1 MKTASFS
8 SSTLVD
14 LLDERAT
21 SNGGRP
27 LFFFDEDVEG
37 ERSVLSYSGLQQRAR
52 RIAAMLQEVSAPG
65 ARAVLLYPPGLE
77 YVSGFFGC
85 LAAGVVTVPAYPPDP
100 SRLER
105 TLPRLRAII
114 QDAQA
119 TVVLTNSFIL
129 SMAEALFELA
139 PDLRHL
145 RWVATDDLPE
155 GSEGAWRR
163 PELHAG
169 SRAFLQY
176 TSGSTGMPKGV
187 ELTHAN
193 LLHNL
198 RLIHDAF
205 GMHTGSAGVIW
216 LPPYHDMGLIGGILG
231 TLYGGFSTTLM
242 SPLSFLRKPLRWLE
256 TLSRTRG
263 TISGGP
269 NFAFDLCVR
278 KTTEA
283 ERAALDLSAWDVAF
297 CGAEPIRP
305 ETLERFVQAFA
316 PSGFRREAFYP
327 CYGLAEGSLIV
338 SGVQRGT
345 VPLLHEVAPRE
356 LRLGRAQA
364 PEAGAPSQTLVGCGQ
379 TLQEQEV
386 LVVDPRTG
394 EPRVPG
400 EVGEI
405 WVKGPSVAQG
415 YWRQPELSEQTFH
428 ARTHDGAGPFL
439 RTGDQGFLQDG
450 QLFVVGRI
458 KDLIIVRGRNHHPQD
473 IEVTAEHASSA
484 LRPGCGA
491 AFSVERDGEERL
503 VLVYEVDPRRA
514 LPPVEDVAR
523 DIAGHVAQAHELR
536 LDQLIL
542 IEPGSLPKT
551 SSGKVQRHACRDGW
565 LNQDLRT
572 MASWQA
578 VPDGTA
584 LAQAD
589 APARV
594 EAEAPPRSVAELEQW
609 LRLNLAR
616 RLGVDPGSV
625 DVHEPLTRY
634 GLDSLGAVELSHTL
648 EKGLGVA
655 LPMEVLL
662 SGPSVAELA
671 LRLCA
676 PVTAEPGL
684 PLGRVSR
691 EQPLPLSFAQQ
702 RLWFL
707 DRLEPG
713 SPAYNLCAAVRL
725 DGVLDVAALERAFS
739 EVVRRHEPLRTT
751 FHADA
756 EGHARQ
762 HIHPPTPL
770 GLARVDV
777 SSLPSEL
784 RELEVQRLARE
795 VSRRPFDL
803 SAGPL
808 LHVTLAR
815 LSDTHHVLVLCMH
828 HIVSDGWSMGVL
840 VREVGALYEAFRQ
853 GQPSP
858 LPELAVQ
865 YVDHAAWQ
873 RDGFQGEA
881 MARQLE
887 WWRQQLSGMPP
898 QLELPT
904 DSPRP
909 AVQRFDGGSQPVHLP
924 LDVWEPLK
932 AVARSEDATAF
943 MVLLAAFQLL
953 LHRYSGQDDLCV
965 GSPISGRSK
974 GETEGL
980 IGFFVNPLVLRSRL
994 SAGRTFRQLLAQVRE
1009 TTLGAYAH
1017 QDVPF
1022 ETLVDALRPVREL
1035 GRSPLF
1041 QAQLVMQPDP
1051 LPRLTLPGLTL
1062 ERLPLENPAAK
1073 FDLSLA
1079 LTETAHGL
1087 SGSLEYAT
1095 ALFTPATAAR
1105 MVEHLITLLQ
1115 AAVSAPDT
1123 LVEALPLSDAAE
1135 RQRLLKDWAG
1145 SATPSAPR
1153 PSVLSLFEEQTTLRP
1168 QAPAVACEEQ
1178 VLTYGQLEAR
1188 ANQLAWHLRSLGV
1201 GADSCVALCL
1211 ERSVDLVVALLG
1223 VWKAGAGYVPVD
1235 PELPASRREAMVRAV
1250 NAAAVITHA
1259 VREEAGALALA
1270 PIVALDTQAS
1280 LLAGLPTTR
1289 PPATLAPQQVAYV
1302 LFTSGSTGEP
1312 KGVAVTQGQLL
1323 NYVQAATQR
1332 LELEA
1337 CASFA
1342 LVSTFSADL
1351 GNTVLFPALC
1361 TGGLLHVITR
1371 ERASQPSDFAA
1382 YLQRHPVDCMK
1393 IVPSHLAALMTAPEP
1408 RWVLPRKR
1416 LVLGGEG
1423 ASWQLLESVHAL
1435 APDCEVFNHYGP
1447 TETTVGVLAG
1457 RVVLP
1462 PEQPRPASVPLGR
1475 PMANT
1480 RVYVLDAALGL
1491 APQGVPGELYVGGE
1505 QVTRGY
1511 VGQPGLTA
1519 ERYLPDPFSPEAGAR
1534 MYRTGDRARW
1544 LADGQLAFLG
1554 RVDFQ
1559 VKLRGFRIEL
1569 GEVEKSLEQS
1579 SGVRQA
1585 VVVLRED
1592 SPGVKRLVAYV
1603 VPREGQ
1609 QVDAASLRSLL
1620 QAKLPEYMVPS
1631 AFVVLEALPLNANGK
1646 LDRNALPPPEA
1657 SASAHES
1664 FVAPRT
1670 PVEIQLAHIWA
1681 QVLGLPRVGV
1691 HDNFFELGGDSI
1703 ISLQVVARARLVGLS
1718 LATRDL
1724 FQHQTLEALALVA
1737 RASSDAPS
1745 AEQGPVS
1752 GPVPLTPIQHHLLH
1766 HDAPHAHHFNQA
1778 LLLASRQPLQPAH
1791 LEAAL
1796 RRLLSH
1802 HDALRLRFSRDASDA
1817 RAQHGVSPDE
1827 AAVSL
1832 AQVDPSSPEASGDRA
1847 QHGAPSDEAAVF
1859 LAQMDP
1865 SSPEASGVWAQHG
1878 VPPEEADFFLTE
1890 VDLSSFTASEQP
1902 RALEAEASRLQASF
1916 VLSQPPLL
1924 RACLFHLGQGTQRL
1938 LLVAHHLVVD
1948 AVSWRVLVEDL
1959 EACYAAFAEGRSPQ
1973 LPPKSSSFQTWA
1985 RRLEAHAGSAALARE
2000 ASLWHEALRSTP
2012 APLPTDASGPNTHA
2026 SERRFALSFDVEE
2039 TRLLLQEVPTAWRAS
2054 LDDVLLTA
2062 LSLALREWTG
2072 QALTRVHLE
2081 GHGREALFADVDL
2094 SRTVGWFTSL
2104 VPLQV
2109 ELPAHGTA
2117 GEALRTVRDARR
2129 RLPHHGIG
2137 FGLLRWLA
2145 PHDTGA
2151 SLRDMPLP
2159 EVTFNYLGQFDANL
2173 TSSRFFSLTSE
2184 PMGPVASPSGTRLR
2198 QLEIIGSVM
2207 GGRLQLTFGYSAHR
2221 HHETTIATL
2230 ASRFQHHVRALVS
2243 QRHSD
2248 DARRFS
2254 PGDFPLASL
2263 SQPALDALLR
2273 QAPGHIEDLYPLS
2286 PTQQGMLFHA
2296 LVSPGSDVYL
2306 LQNSWAVHSALDLE
2320 ALSRAWHATFQRYP
2334 ALRSSF
2340 HWKELDAPVQLVHAQ
2355 VPNTFEA
2362 LDWRAFSPAEQQARL
2377 EQAILDERRAG
2388 FDFTRAPLM
2397 RLRAFRLQDTVWRL
2411 LFSHHHLMM
2420 DGWSLGLV
2428 LREVFALY
2436 DVLRQGQAPALPS
2449 SPPFRDYLDWLRQ
2462 RDTSGDESFW
2472 RDYLAGFRVPTP
2484 LPGDT
2489 RTGPA
2494 PGTHASHPL
2503 LEKHLTPEASAALQG
2518 FARQHQ
2524 LTLNTV
2530 ALATWALVLA
2540 SYSGEEDVVFG
2551 TTLSGRPPELTG
2563 SEAMVGMF
2571 INTLPLRVRVPA
2583 PDTAL
2588 LPWLKALQE
2597 QVAEARHHEFTPL
2610 VQVQAW
2616 SDLPRGTQLFD
2627 SLLVVENYPIDESLR
2642 QRSLGLDVRDHHSV
2656 ERSNYP
2662 LGLGIIPG
2670 AQVRLLLFHD
2680 APRFPHESM
2689 VRLLEHWRIALEGLA
2704 SRPQGRLG
2712 DLSLLSDVERRQV
2725 LVEWNPAPPTDAA
2738 VSLVHRR
2745 FEARVALAPDAP
2757 ALEHGEETLTYAE
2770 LNARANQLA
2779 RHLRR
2784 LGVGPELRVAL
2795 FLERS
2800 VDLVVAMLATLK
2812 AGGAWLAL
2820 DPALPSERLT
2830 FIAEDAGSPV
2840 LVTHS
2845 ALEHL
2850 IDRRGYVLRV
2860 DEHADRIEREAEGN
2874 LDDAWEDASRLAY
2887 VIYTSGSTGRPK
2899 GTLLTHGGL
2908 CNTATGAGRAH
2919 GYREDSRVLQFA
2931 NVSFD
2936 ASVCEVFATLLS
2948 GACLV
2953 LANAE
2958 DLLPVE
2964 PLRALLVDRAISAVT
2979 LTPTVL
2985 AQLEP
2990 RDLPGLQ
2997 TVISAGEA
3005 LSPEVAR
3012 RWSEGRTLLNAYG
3025 PTEVTICATISG
3037 PVEPGRPSIGRP
3049 LPGAQVYVLDARLQP
3064 VAPGMAGELYVGGL
3078 GVARGYLDR
3087 PDLTAERFVPN
3098 PFAAHSGARM
3108 YRTGDRAR
3116 WRPDGE
3122 LESLG
3127 RVDFQVKLR
3136 GFRIELGEVESALRA
3151 APGVR
3156 DAVVVLREDS
3166 PGDKRLVA
3174 YVVPTPE
3181 SRVEPR
3187 ALRELLVSRLPDYMV
3202 PAAYVA
3208 LSALPL
3214 STSGKVDRQ
3223 ALPVPDGTGAAT
3235 TEYLAPRTATQQGVA
3250 AIWREVL
3257 GVEQVGLQD
3266 EFMALGGHSLLAT
3279 QVISRVRAAFGVEL
3293 PLRAL
3298 FESASLEELAL
3309 RVEAATRDVTSLKL
3323 PPLRRAPEGQP
3334 LPLSFSQQRLWFLEQ
3349 LEPGLATYH
3358 MPAAIRV
3365 KGPLDTDAFERGLAE
3380 IIRRHD
3386 VLRTT
3391 LHASG
3396 GEAFQVVSNRSDWH
3410 LPRVDLSAL
3419 PGEQREA
3426 EVRRVALAEATKPFD
3441 LTRGPLLRLSLLKL
3455 AEEEHQLIV
3464 VMHHIIADGWSIT
3477 VLIQELSAL
3486 YAAFV
3491 QGRPSPLPEL
3501 EVQYADYAVWQRE
3514 WLREEELERQLSY
3527 WRQQLAGAPPVLEL
3541 ATDRPRPPVQTF
3553 RGAAFPVRIPREL
3566 TGALKALAQ
3575 REGVT
3580 PFMLV
3585 LATFQVLLSRYSG
3598 QRDISVGSPTAGR
3611 RLAEL
3616 EPLVGFFVN
3625 NLVLRTRLDGDPSF
3639 REVLRRVWETTLGA
3653 YAHQDIPFE
3662 KLVEEL
3668 QPRRDLRHSP
3678 LFQVWF
3684 VLDKARLADF
3694 TTGGLT
3700 LSTVETDAGVSRFD
3714 LALFLSDAEE
3724 GLTGTLDYNTDLF
3737 DASTIARMA
3746 EHLGVLMAGI
3756 ARAPDTRL
3764 SQLPLLPEHERQQLW
3779 TNARPAARTLPEV
3792 PRVHRLFE
3800 AQAARTPD
3808 AVALL
3813 HGADA
3818 LTYGELNVRANQL
3831 ARHLRRLGVG
3841 PEILV
3846 ALCLEDPREFIIAV
3860 LAILKAGGAWLP
3872 LDPTLPSERLAFITS
3887 DAWAPVLITDSSL
3900 EYLLDRRGYVVL
3912 VDEHAERI
3920 EREAETNLDGTSDPS
3935 HLAYVIYT
3943 SGSTG
3948 RPKGTLLTH
3957 GGLCNTA
3964 LQTLD
3969 FMDLGPERRLLQ
3981 FFSTSFDAS
3990 VSEIFPALLSGATL
4004 VLASR
4009 DEKMPGAPLLELVR
4023 QQAVTTLK
4031 VTPSVLAQLEPEGLS
4046 GVRTIIVAGEAC
4058 TPELVERFAP
4068 GRRFVNAYGPTEAT
4082 VCATVNT
4089 AVRARPITLGR
4100 PFHNVEAHV
4109 LDAQGGLVPAG
4120 VPGELYLGGMGLAR
4134 GYLGRPDL
4142 TAERFVPH
4150 PFATE
4155 PGARLYRTGDRARWL
4170 PDGELEYLGRVD
4182 FQVKL
4187 RGFRIELGEI
4197 EAVLTQSI
4205 SVREAVVLVREDS
4218 PGIKRLVA
4226 YVVPVTPSQPDADA
4240 ARDFD
4245 TAALRGFLQQRLPE
4259 YMVPAVVVPL
4269 AALPLTING
4278 KVDRGALPAPEAF
4291 ASAKS
4296 TFVPPRDDVEQ
4307 RLADIWSQLLGLTKV
4322 DVHDNFFELGGDSII
4337 SLQVVARARQ
4347 VGLSL
4352 ATRDL
4357 FQNQT
4362 LEALA
4367 RVARASSTHIQGE
4380 QGPVSG
4386 PVPLL
4391 PVQQHLLHHDAG
4403 HASHFNQAMLLECRE
4418 RLHPAHVEE
4427 ALRWLVVHH
4436 DALRLS
4442 FMRGDA
4448 GTWEQRN
4455 VLPDEAPVALVRV
4468 DLSALPAEDQARALE
4483 EEAARL
4489 QASFSLEQPPL
4500 LRAALFDFGARPQRL
4515 LLVVHHLV
4523 VDGVSWRILLED
4535 FESAYAQARE
4545 GAAIVLPLK
4554 STSFQSWAR
4563 RLHDHAAS
4571 ERLAAETG
4579 PWREPM
4585 RQPMAPLPADG
4596 SGPNTHDS
4604 ERSLSVSLDEEET
4617 RLLLQEVPG
4626 GWRAHINDVLL
4637 TALSQALSQWT
4648 GQPRAY
4654 VHLEGH
4660 GREDLFSDVDLSRT
4674 VGWFTSLVPLLVELP
4689 RHGSTGDALRAVR
4702 DTRRRLPHQG
4712 LGFGLLK
4719 WMAPGPV
4726 AAPACEWPVPQV
4738 AFNYLGQIDA
4748 SVASS
4753 RLFTLATEAIGP
4765 RFAPAGTR
4773 LHALELNGS
4782 VLGGRL
4788 RLAFSYSAR
4797 LHQETTV
4804 QALASRFLAAL
4815 RLLISERDSEDA
4827 RRYSPGDFP
4836 LASLSQASLD
4846 TLLRRTGPG
4855 IEDLYPLSPTQ
4866 QGMLFH
4872 ARLSSGASAYFEQLS
4887 WTISSP
4893 LDMAAFL
4900 EAWRLCIELHPILRS
4915 SFHWE
4920 GLDVPL
4926 QAVHARVELP
4936 FEEQDWRDVRP
4947 AELPARLERFLA
4959 EDKQRGLDLRQPP
4972 LIRLTAL
4979 HLADGT
4985 VRFLWSHHHLL
4996 VDGWSLGLL
5005 IKDVFS
5011 LYATLRDGAT
5021 PRPAPRP
5028 AFRAYVDWLQRRD
5041 ASGDEVWWRDYLQG
5055 FTTPTALPGDSRLAA
5070 HRGAATPE
5078 QTQELHLSS
5087 EDTASLQRFARSH
5100 QLTLSTLAQ
5109 AAWGLVLAR
5118 SSGEHD
5124 VVFGN
5129 TVAGRPAELQGVD
5142 TMVGVFINTLPVR
5155 VQVATA
5161 ASEVLP
5167 WLQELQARQAEQ
5179 RRFEHSS
5186 LVDVQAWSQLPR
5198 GTPLFESLLVFEN
5211 YPLDA
5216 TLLGPDSPVVVR
5228 DIHAVEATNYPLTL
5242 SVIPG
5247 GALRL
5252 RAVHVPARLDAASVR
5267 RLLEHW
5273 RQALMSLTQA
5283 THLGEVSL
5291 LTQDERRQVLVDFN
5305 ATQAEF
5311 PADHCI
5317 HQLFEQQAALHPEAI
5332 AVEFGDQRLTYRQL
5346 DARSNQLAW
5355 VLREK
5360 GVDAD
5365 SLVALCLERS
5375 VELIVSLLAILKAGG
5390 AYLPLDAAYPA
5401 QRLAFMLEDAPP
5413 RLLLTS
5419 RELRSRVPV
5428 PAALPCL
5435 CVEDLRLEER
5445 PTSPPPGR
5453 LTSRNLAYV
5462 DFTSG
5467 STGRPKGVAV
5477 EHRSVVRLFHGS
5489 PYARFGPDET
5499 FLLIAP
5505 ISFDASTLEVWG
5517 PLLFGGRLVVFP
5529 PQPPSDLAL
5538 LRRVLEQHRVTTLHL
5553 TAGLLTQVVDL
5564 EPEALKGVRQLLTG
5578 GDVVSAPHVK
5588 RVLEERGIPVTAC
5601 YGPTEG
5607 TLFTSCHRMTSA
5619 DQVDAT
5625 VPIGRPIGNTQVYL
5639 LDESLR
5645 PVPVGSPGELFIG
5658 GTGVARGY
5666 LSRLDLTAERFLPDP
5681 FSTQPGQ
5688 RLYRTGDLARWRHD
5702 GVLEFLGRGDAQV
5715 KLRGYRIELAE
5726 VESALL
5732 THSQVRQAVALV
5744 REDLPGDKRLVAYVV
5759 AGELDVSALREHL
5772 RPRLPEFMLPS
5783 AFVLLDALPL
5793 TPNAKVDRKAL
5804 PAPER
5809 SPHPMRSYEA
5819 PRSELERQLASIC
5832 GELLRVEQVGL
5843 HDNFFELGG
5852 HSLLAT
5858 RLVARIRAA
5867 FDVELPLRDLF
5878 EAPTVAGLALNILQ
5892 YTSGQSTQELEAVLE
5907 QFEQM
5912 SEAELQA
5919 LLDDDPES
5927 STG

>member
-1 MKTASFS
+1 MKTASLS

-14 LLDERAT
+14 LLDERAA

-52 RIAAMLQEVSAPG
+52 RIAVMLQEVSAPG

-145 RWVATDDLPE
+145 RWVATDELPE

-231 TLYGGFSTTLM
+231 TLHGGFSTTLM

-345 VPLLHEVAPRE
+345 VPLLREVASRE

-364 PEAGAPSQTLVGCGQ
+364 PEPGAPAQTLVGCGQ

-394 EPRVPG
+394 EPRAPG
-400 EVGEI
+400 DVGEI

-415 YWRQPELSEQTFH
+415 YWRQPEQSEQTFR
-428 ARTHDGAGPFL
+428 ARTRDGAGPFL

-450 QLFVVGRI
+450 QLFVVGRL

-473 IEVTAEHASSA
+473 IEVTAEHASSV

-514 LPPVEDVAR
+514 LAPVEDVAR
-523 DIAGHVAQAHELR
+523 DIVGQVAQAHELR
-536 LDQLIL
+536 LDQLVL

-572 MASWQA
+572 VASWQA
-578 VPDGTA
+578 TPDGTA
-584 LAQAD
+584 LAPAD
-589 APARV
+589 VPAPV

-616 RLGVDPGSV
+616 RLGVEPGSV

-634 GLDSLGAVELSHTL
+634 GLDSLGAVELAHTL

-671 LRLCA
+671 LRLSA
-676 PVTAEPGL
+676 PVAAPGL

-762 HIHPPTPL
+762 HIHPPAPL

-777 SSLPSEL
+777 SSLSPEV

-803 SAGPL
+803 STGPL

-840 VREVGALYEAFRQ
+840 VREVGALYEAFRR

-858 LPELAVQ
+858 LTELVVQ

-881 MARQLE
+881 MARHLE

-898 QLELPT
+898 HLELPT

-909 AVQRFDGGSQPVHLP
+909 SVQRFDGGSQPVHLP
-924 LDVWEPLK
+924 LEVWEPLK
-932 AVARSEDATAF
+932 AVARSEDATPF

-994 SAGRTFRQLLAQVRE
+994 AVGRTFRQRLAQVRE

-1062 ERLPLENPAAK
+1062 ERLPLENTAAK

-1105 MVEHLITLLQ
+1105 MVEHLLTLLQ
-1115 AAVSAPDT
+1115 AAVAAPDT
-1123 LVEALPLSDAAE
+1123 LVEALPLSGAAE
-1135 RQRLLKDWAG
+1135 RQRLLKDWAA
-1145 SATPSAPR
+1145 SATPFAPR
-1153 PSVLSLFEEQTTLRP
+1153 PSVLSLFEEQATLRP

-1178 VLTYGQLEAR
+1178 VLTYAQVEAR

-1259 VREEAGALALA
+1259 VREEAGAPARV
-1270 PIVALDTQAS
+1270 PTVALDTQAAV
-1280 LLAGLPTTR
+1280 LAGLPTTR
-1289 PPATLAPQQVAYV
+1289 PPATLTPQHVAYV

-1332 LELEA
+1332 LGLET

-1361 TGGLLHVITR
+1361 TGGLLHVLTR
-1371 ERASQPSDFAA
+1371 ERATQPADFAA
-1382 YLQRHPVDCMK
+1382 YFQRHPVDCMK
-1393 IVPSHLAALMTAPEP
+1393 IVPSHLSALMTAPEP

-1462 PEQPRPASVPLGR
+1462 PEQPRSASVPLGR
-1475 PMANT
+1475 PLANT

-1554 RVDFQ
+1554 RADFQ

-1569 GEVEKSLEQS
+1569 GEVEKALEQS
-1579 SGVRQA
+1579 PGVRQA

-1609 QVDAASLRSLL
+1609 EVDSSALRSHL

-1631 AFVVLEALPLNANGK
+1631 AFVALEALPLNANGK
-1646 LDRNALPPPEA
+1646 LDRQALPLPEA
-1657 SASAHES
+1657 SASAQAS

-1670 PVEIQLAHIWA
+1670 PVEIQLARIWA

-1766 HDAPHAHHFNQA
+1766 HDASHAHHFNQA
-1778 LLLASRQPLQPAH
+1778 LLLASRQPLQPSH

-1796 RRLLSH
+1796 RQLLSH
-1802 HDALRLRFSRDASDA
+1802 HDALRLRFSR
-1817 RAQHGVSPDE
+1817 
-1827 AAVSL
+1827 
-1832 AQVDPSSPEASGDRA
+1832 EASGARA
-1847 QHGAPSDEAAVF
+1847 SHGVPSDKADGF
-1859 LAQMDP
+1859 LAQADR
-1865 SSPEASGVWAQHG
+1865 SSPDTASTRASQGVPSDKADGFLTQADRSSPDASGAWASHG
-1878 VPPEEADFFLTE
+1878 VPPEEVDFFLTQ
-1890 VDLSSFTASEQP
+1890 VDLSSLPASEQP

-1924 RACLFHLGQGTQRL
+1924 RACLFHLGEGTQRL

-1959 EACYAAFAEGRSPQ
+1959 EACYAAFAEGRAPE

-1985 RRLEAHAGSAALARE
+1985 RRLEAHAGSSALARE
-2000 ASLWHEALRSTP
+2000 ASLWHEALHSTP

-2026 SERRFALSFDVEE
+2026 SERRLALAFDAEE

-2054 LDDVLLTA
+2054 IDDVLLTA
-2062 LSLALREWTG
+2062 LSLSLREWTG
-2072 QALTRVHLE
+2072 QALARIHLE

-2145 PHDTGA
+2145 PHDIAA
-2151 SLRDMPLP
+2151 SLRDTPLP

-2173 TSSRFFSLTSE
+2173 ASSRFFSLTSE

-2221 HHETTIATL
+2221 HHEATIATL

-2273 QAPGHIEDLYPLS
+2273 QAPGRIEDLYPLS

-2320 ALSRAWHATFQRYP
+2320 ALSRAWHATFQRHP

-2362 LDWRAFSPAEQQARL
+2362 LDWRACSPAEQQARL

-2436 DVLRQGQAPALPS
+2436 DALRQGQAPALPAS
-2449 SPPFRDYLDWLRQ
+2449 LPFRDYLDWLRQ

-2472 RDYLAGFRVPTP
+2472 RGYLAGFRVPTP

-2597 QVAEARHHEFTPL
+2597 QVAEARQYEFSPL

-2642 QRSLGLDVRDHHSV
+2642 QRSLSLDVRDHHSV

-2680 APRFPHESM
+2680 APRFPHEAM

-2712 DLSLLSDVERRQV
+2712 DLSLLSDAERHQV
-2725 LVEWNPAPPTDAA
+2725 LVEWNPAPPTDTA
-2738 VSLVHRR
+2738 VPLVHRR
-2745 FEARVALAPDAP
+2745 FEARVARAPDAP
-2757 ALEHGEETLTYAE
+2757 ALEHGGETLTYAE

-2830 FIAEDAGSPV
+2830 FIAEDAGAPV

-2850 IDRRGYVLRV
+2850 IDRRGYVLLV

-2908 CNTATGAGRAH
+2908 CNTAVGAGRAH

-2931 NVSFD
+2931 NASFD

-2953 LANAE
+2953 LANAD

-3025 PTEVTICATISG
+3025 PTEATICATISG

-3049 LPGAQVYVLDARLQP
+3049 LPGAQVYVLDARLEP

-3078 GVARGYLDR
+3078 GVARGYLGR
-3087 PDLTAERFVPN
+3087 QDLTAERFVPN
-3098 PFAAHSGARM
+3098 PFAAHAGARM

-3116 WRPDGE
+3116 WLPDGE
-3122 LESLG
+3122 LEYLG
-3127 RVDFQVKLR
+3127 RIDFQVKLR

-3151 APGVR
+3151 SPDVR

-3174 YVVPTPE
+3174 YVVPAPE

-3187 ALRELLVSRLPDYMV
+3187 ALRDLLTSRLPDYMV

-3208 LSALPL
+3208 LEALPL

-3235 TEYLAPRTATQQGVA
+3235 TEYLAPRTAIEQGVA

-3298 FESASLEELAL
+3298 FESASLEELAR

-3323 PPLRRAPEGQP
+3323 PPLRRASRDQP

-3396 GEAFQVVSNRSDWH
+3396 GEAFQVVSDRWDWH

-3426 EVRRVALAEATKPFD
+3426 EVRRMALAEATKPFD

-3455 AEEEHQLIV
+3455 AEGEHQLIV

-3501 EVQYADYAVWQRE
+3501 AVQYADYAVWQRE

-3527 WRQQLAGAPPVLEL
+3527 WRQQLADAPPVLEL

-3553 RGAAFPVRIPREL
+3553 RGAAFPVHIPREL

-3668 QPRRDLRHSP
+3668 RPRRDLRHSP

-3737 DASTIARMA
+3737 DTSTIARMA
-3746 EHLGVLMAGI
+3746 EHLGVLMEGI
-3756 ARAPDTRL
+3756 VRAPDTRL

-3792 PRVHRLFE
+3792 PQVHRLFE

-3887 DAWAPVLITDSSL
+3887 DAWAPVLVTDSSL
-3900 EYLLDRRGYVVL
+3900 EYLIDRRGYVLL
-3912 VDEHAERI
+3912 VDEHADRI
-3920 EREAETNLDGTSDPS
+3920 EREAEGNLDGASDPS

-4009 DEKMPGAPLLELVR
+4009 EEKMPGAPLLELVR

-4031 VTPSVLAQLEPEGLS
+4031 VTPSVLAQLDPEGLS
-4046 GVRTIIVAGEAC
+4046 GVRTLIVAGEAC

-4082 VCATVNT
+4082 VCAAVNT
-4089 AVRARPITLGR
+4089 AVRARPLTLGR

-4109 LDAQGGLVPAG
+4109 LDAQGGLVPPG

-4187 RGFRIELGEI
+4187 RGFRIELGEV
-4197 EAVLTQSI
+4197 ESVLSQSL
-4205 SVREAVVLVREDS
+4205 SVREAVVVLREDS
-4218 PGIKRLVA
+4218 PGVKRLIA
-4226 YVVPVTPSQPDADA
+4226 YVVPREGQEVDSAS
-4240 ARDFD
+4240 
-4245 TAALRGFLQQRLPE
+4245 LRSHLQAKLPE
-4259 YMVPAVVVPL
+4259 YMVPSAFVAL
-4269 AALPLTING
+4269 EALPLNANG
-4278 KVDRGALPAPEAF
+4278 KLDRQALPLPEAS
-4291 ASAKS
+4291 ASAQAS
-4296 TFVPPRDDVEQ
+4296 FVAPRTPVEIQ
-4307 RLADIWSQLLGLTKV
+4307 LARIWAQVLGLPRV
-4322 DVHDNFFELGGDSII
+4322 GVHDNFFELGGDSII
-4337 SLQVVARARQ
+4337 SLQVVARARL

-4357 FQNQT
+4357 FQHQT

-4367 RVARASSTHIQGE
+4367 LVARASSDAPSAE

-4386 PVPLL
+4386 PVPLT
-4391 PVQQHLLHHDAG
+4391 PIQHHLLHHDAS
-4403 HASHFNQAMLLECRE
+4403 HAHHFNQALLLASRQPLQPSHLE
-4418 RLHPAHVEE
+4418 A
-4427 ALRWLVVHH
+4427 ALRRLLSHH
-4436 DALRLS
+4436 DALRLRFS
-4442 FMRGDA
+4442 RDA
-4448 GTWEQRN
+4448 SGAWASHGVPSAKADGFLAQADRSS
-4455 VLPDEAPVALVRV
+4455 PDTASTRASQGVPSDKADGFLAQADRSSPDASDAWTSHGVPPEEADFFLAQV
-4468 DLSALPAEDQARALE
+4468 DLSSLPAAEQPRALE
-4483 EEAARL
+4483 AEASRL
-4489 QASFSLEQPPL
+4489 QASFVLSQPPL
-4500 LRAALFDFGARPQRL
+4500 LRACLFHLGEGNQRL
-4515 LLVVHHLV
+4515 LLVAHHLV
-4523 VDGVSWRILLED
+4523 VDAVSWRVLVEDLE
-4535 FESAYAQARE
+4535 ACYAAFAE
-4545 GAAIVLPLK
+4545 GRSPELPPK
-4554 STSFQSWAR
+4554 SSSFQTWAR
-4563 RLHDHAAS
+4563 RLEAHAAS
-4571 ERLAAETG
+4571 TALA
-4579 PWREPM
+4579 REASLWT
-4585 RQPMAPLPADG
+4585 QALGASVAPLPTDA
-4596 SGPNTHDS
+4596 SGPNTHAS
-4604 ERSLSVSLDEEET
+4604 ERRLALAFDAEET
-4617 RLLLQEVPG
+4617 RLLLQEVPTA
-4626 GWRAHINDVLL
+4626 WRASIDDVLL
-4637 TALSQALSQWT
+4637 TALSLSLREWT
-4648 GQPRAY
+4648 GQTLARI
-4654 VHLEGH
+4654 HLEGH
-4660 GREDLFSDVDLSRT
+4660 GREALFADVDLSRT
-4674 VGWFTSLVPLLVELP
+4674 VGWFTSLVPLQVELP
-4689 RHGSTGDALRAVR
+4689 AHGSAGEALRTVR
-4702 DTRRRLPHQG
+4702 DARRRLPHHG
-4712 LGFGLLK
+4712 IGFGLLR
-4719 WMAPGPV
+4719 WLAPHDT
-4726 AAPACEWPVPQV
+4726 AASLRDTPAPEV
-4738 AFNYLGQIDA
+4738 AFNYLGQLDA
-4748 SVASS
+4748 SVTSS
-4753 RLFTLATEAIGP
+4753 RFFSLASEAIGSNL
-4765 RFAPAGTR
+4765 APGGTR

-4782 VLGGRL
+4782 VMGGRL
-4788 RLAFSYSAR
+4788 QLTFSYSAHR
-4797 LHQETTV
+4797 HHEATIAT
-4804 QALASRFLAAL
+4804 LASRFQHHLRAL
-4815 RLLISERDSEDA
+4815 ITERHSEDA
-4827 RRYSPGDFP
+4827 RRFSPGDFP
-4836 LASLSQASLD
+4836 LASLSQPALD
-4846 TLLRRTGPG
+4846 ALLRRTGQD
-4855 IEDLYPLSPTQ
+4855 IENVYPLSPTQ

-4872 ARLSSGASAYFEQLS
+4872 AQLSPGSAVYFEQLS
-4887 WTISSP
+4887 WTVASA
-4893 LDMAAFL
+4893 LDLTAFL
-4900 EAWRLCIELHPILRS
+4900 EAWRTCIRLHPILRS

-4920 GLDVPL
+4920 GLEHPL
-4926 QAVHARVELP
+4926 QVVHADVVLPLEEL
-4936 FEEQDWRDVRP
+4936 DWRGLP
-4947 AELPARLERFLA
+4947 SAEQQSRFEQLLR
-4959 EDKQRGLDLRQPP
+4959 EDKRRGLDLRRAP
-4972 LIRLTAL
+4972 LIRLTAVRL
-4979 HLADGT
+4979 GESS

-5005 IKDVFS
+5005 IKEVFS
-5011 LYATLRDGAT
+5011 LYDVLRSGAK
-5021 PRPAPRP
+5021 PERASRP
-5028 AFRAYVDWLQRRD
+5028 AFGEYIAWLHQRD
-5041 ASGDEVWWRDYLQG
+5041 DSADETWWRTYLEG
-5055 FTTPTALPGDSRLAA
+5055 FASPTPLPADSRATLA
-5070 HRGAATPE
+5070 RG
-5078 QTQELHLSS
+5078 Q
-5087 EDTASLQRFARSH
+5087 TASHLTLELGLSTEETAALQAFARGH
-5100 QLTLSTLAQ
+5100 QLTLPTLAL
-5109 AAWGLVLAR
+5109 ASWGLVL
-5118 SSGEHD
+5118 SHFSGEHD
-5124 VVFGN
+5124 VVFGQ
-5129 TVAGRPAELQGVD
+5129 TVAGRPPELPGSD
-5142 TMVGVFINTLPVR
+5142 SIVGVFINTLPVR
-5155 VQVATA
+5155 VRRAP
-5161 ASEVLP
+5161 ASSFLLP
-5167 WLQELQARQAEQ
+5167 WLASLQAQLMELRQY
-5179 RRFEHSS
+5179 EHAP
-5186 LVDVQAWSQLPR
+5186 LVQVQSWSAVPR

-5211 YPLDA
+5211 YPLDSS
-5216 TLLGPDSPVVVR
+5216 LLGPSSSIVLQ
-5228 DIHAVEATNYPLTL
+5228 DIHGFESTNYPLTL
-5242 SVIPG
+5242 S
-5247 GALRL
+5247 
-5252 RAVHVPARLDAASVR
+5252 
-5267 RLLEHW
+5267 
-5273 RQALMSLTQA
+5273 
-5283 THLGEVSL
+5283 
-5291 LTQDERRQVLVDFN
+5291 
-5305 ATQAEF
+5305 
-5311 PADHCI
+5311 
-5317 HQLFEQQAALHPEAI
+5317 
-5332 AVEFGDQRLTYRQL
+5332 
-5346 DARSNQLAW
+5346 
-5355 VLREK
+5355 
-5360 GVDAD
+5360 
-5365 SLVALCLERS
+5365 
-5375 VELIVSLLAILKAGG
+5375 
-5390 AYLPLDAAYPA
+5390 
-5401 QRLAFMLEDAPP
+5401 
-5413 RLLLTS
+5413 
-5419 RELRSRVPV
+5419 
-5428 PAALPCL
+5428 
-5435 CVEDLRLEER
+5435 
-5445 PTSPPPGR
+5445 
-5453 LTSRNLAYV
+5453 
-5462 DFTSG
+5462 
-5467 STGRPKGVAV
+5467 
-5477 EHRSVVRLFHGS
+5477 
-5489 PYARFGPDET
+5489 
-5499 FLLIAP
+5499 
-5505 ISFDASTLEVWG
+5505 
-5517 PLLFGGRLVVFP
+5517 
-5529 PQPPSDLAL
+5529 
-5538 LRRVLEQHRVTTLHL
+5538 
-5553 TAGLLTQVVDL
+5553 
-5564 EPEALKGVRQLLTG
+5564 
-5578 GDVVSAPHVK
+5578 
-5588 RVLEERGIPVTAC
+5588 
-5601 YGPTEG
+5601 
-5607 TLFTSCHRMTSA
+5607 
-5619 DQVDAT
+5619 
-5625 VPIGRPIGNTQVYL
+5625 
-5639 LDESLR
+5639 
-5645 PVPVGSPGELFIG
+5645 
-5658 GTGVARGY
+5658 
-5666 LSRLDLTAERFLPDP
+5666 
-5681 FSTQPGQ
+5681 
-5688 RLYRTGDLARWRHD
+5688 
-5702 GVLEFLGRGDAQV
+5702 
-5715 KLRGYRIELAE
+5715 
-5726 VESALL
+5726 
-5732 THSQVRQAVALV
+5732 
-5744 REDLPGDKRLVAYVV
+5744 
-5759 AGELDVSALREHL
+5759 
-5772 RPRLPEFMLPS
+5772 
-5783 AFVLLDALPL
+5783 
-5793 TPNAKVDRKAL
+5793 
-5804 PAPER
+5804 
-5809 SPHPMRSYEA
+5809 
-5819 PRSELERQLASIC
+5819 
-5832 GELLRVEQVGL
+5832 
-5843 HDNFFELGG
+5843 
-5852 HSLLAT
+5852 
-5858 RLVARIRAA
+5858 
-5867 FDVELPLRDLF
+5867 
-5878 EAPTVAGLALNILQ
+5878 
-5892 YTSGQSTQELEAVLE
+5892 
-5907 QFEQM
+5907 
-5912 SEAELQA
+5912 
-5919 LLDDDPES
+5919 
-5927 STG
+5927 